1 MWRTI
6 FIAFGVMA
14 IILGFECLVIDS
26 ANFYSSREASMV
38 DFFDPSGA
46 PARSTREWRPNE
58 WMPWTILS
66 LGAITVVYAFT
77 LPARFRG
84 GCSNCS

>member
-1 MWRTI
+1 MWRTL

-26 ANFYSSREASMV
+26 ASFYSTQETSTV
-38 DFFDPSGA
+38 DFLN
-46 PARSTREWRPNE
+46 PAGTPGPTTKEWRPGE
-58 WMPWTILS
+58 WMPWTVLS

-77 LPARFRG
+77 LPSRWG
-84 GCSNCS
+84 WGCSNCS